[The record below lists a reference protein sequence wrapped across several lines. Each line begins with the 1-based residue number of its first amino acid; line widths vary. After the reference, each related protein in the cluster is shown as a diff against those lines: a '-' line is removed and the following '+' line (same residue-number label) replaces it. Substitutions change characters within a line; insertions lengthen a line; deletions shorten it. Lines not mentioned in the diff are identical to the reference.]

1 MADLVQVDCSTSTA
15 VDGSSGCTLQ
25 IPNELLWQ
33 WNKNEYHRSIDEDL
47 IDELNQHIKGG
58 ILSIKVSSNR
68 VATNLRNA
76 IAKIGYR
83 RAKCGGSRSRNML
96 MSKKYGLQINTDETE
111 SFVELKERML
121 NAEEIAREKEKEIDE
136 LLEAMAADY
145 STFLD
150 EIEEQRLMIK
160 EIQGIENFKGR
171 KIDDV
176 GPRQARRHIAKVTT
190 RTKTALLFAQTF
202 GLMPEKVIMR
212 RQSGEK
218 VSQ

>member
-1 MADLVQVDCSTSTA
+1 MVYRL
-15 VDGSSGCTLQ
+15 TLM
-25 IPNELLWQ
+25 
-33 WNKNEYHRSIDEDL
+33 K
-47 IDELNQHIKGG
+47 
-58 ILSIKVSSNR
+58 
-68 VATNLRNA
+68 
-76 IAKIGYR
+76 
-83 RAKCGGSRSRNML
+83 
-96 MSKKYGLQINTDETE
+96 TE